1 MGLRMVLPVI
11 DRQTVPTQ
19 IRYHSLRTLPMA
31 ASRTLLLRL
40 ALIAHFVLASS
51 LSAQASGAAATA
63 WGPLDLGSV
72 TIDPGSKRKF
82 SFEPIRS
89 FESSFLDAP
98 LWAAQGAAEGPTL
111 CVVAGIHG
119 DEINSFEIA
128 RRTFK
133 AIDPQQLKGTMIVVP
148 AANSLG
154 FRTMN
159 RYMIDRRDLN
169 RAFPGSARGS
179 VTSIVA
185 NAIFER
191 VVRRCDYLVDLHT
204 GSNFRTNMPQIR
216 VDMADAKSLEL
227 AESFG
232 IGVIV
237 DGAGP
242 SGSLRREA
250 VKAGVAAIIYE
261 SGPPFV
267 FVEREIANGTRGVLN
282 VMDHMGMYATPGE
295 KSHVQKLVRS
305 GWVRVPRGQGG
316 IFLTAVKLG
325 DRVEVGDL
333 LGTVT
338 DPVTDVGHE
347 IRADRAGIVIGAALP
362 AVVLSG
368 YGIFHIGEL
377 E

>member
-1 MGLRMVLPVI
+1 MRFPLTL
-11 DRQTVPTQ
+11 
-19 IRYHSLRTLPMA
+19 SL
-31 ASRTLLLRL
+31 
-40 ALIAHFVLASS
+40 VLACLAMSVAAAES
-51 LSAQASGAAATA
+51 VSTSPGAGAAA
-63 WGPLDLGSV
+63 WGPLDLGSGV
-72 TIDPGSKRKF
+72 IEANSKRKF
-82 SFEPIRS
+82 TFETDRS
-89 FESSFLDAP
+89 FESAFLDSA
-98 LWAAQGAAEGPTL
+98 LWAAQGATAGPAL

-128 RRTFK
+128 RRSFQ
-133 AIDPQQLKGTMIVVP
+133 AIDPQRLKGTLIVVP
-148 AANSLG
+148 AANAMG

-159 RYMIDRRDLN
+159 RYMTDRRDLN
-169 RAFPGSARGS
+169 RAFPGSVKGS

-191 VVRRCDYLVDLHT
+191 VIRRCNYLIDLHT

-216 VDMADAKSLEL
+216 VDMTDAKSLAL

-232 IGVIV
+232 VGVIV

-242 SGSLRREA
+242 DGSLRREA

-261 SGPPFV
+261 SGPPYV
-267 FVEREIANGTRGVLN
+267 FLEREIENGTRGVLN
-282 VMDHMGMYATPGE
+282 VMDHLGMYATPGE
-295 KSHVQKLVRS
+295 KPKVQKLVRS
-305 GWVRVPRGQGG
+305 SWIRVPRGQGG
-316 IFLTAVKLG
+316 IFLTQVKLG
-325 DRVEVGDL
+325 DRVQVGDV

-338 DPVTDVGHE
+338 DPVTDIDHE
-347 IRADRAGIVIGAALP
+347 IRSDRAGIVIGAALP

>member
-1 MGLRMVLPVI
+1 MRNDCQFTGEGRSNLMRNSLLVPLVVVLLAIPV
-11 DRQTVPTQ
+11 
-19 IRYHSLRTLPMA
+19 
-31 ASRTLLLRL
+31 
-40 ALIAHFVLASS
+40 
-51 LSAQASGAAATA
+51 AATESTSTSPSTEA
-63 WGPLDLGSV
+63 AVWGPLDLGSGV
-72 TIDPGSKRKF
+72 IEPGSKRKF
-82 SFEPIRS
+82 TFETDRS
-89 FESSFLDAP
+89 FESSFLDSA
-98 LWAAQGAAEGPTL
+98 LWAAQGATAGPTL

-128 RRTFK
+128 RRAFK
-133 AIDPQQLKGTMIVVP
+133 AIDPQQLKGSMIVIP

-169 RAFPGSARGS
+169 RAFPGSVKGS
-179 VTSIVA
+179 VASIVA

-191 VVRRCDYLVDLHT
+191 VIPRCDSLIDLHT

-216 VDMADAKSLEL
+216 VDMTDAKSLAL

-232 IGVIV
+232 VGVMV

-242 SGSLRREA
+242 DGSLRREA

-261 SGPPFV
+261 SGPPYV
-267 FVEREIANGTRGVLN
+267 FLEREIENGTRGVLN
-282 VMDHMGMYATPGE
+282 VMDQLGMYATPGE
-295 KSHVQKLVRS
+295 KSKVQKLVRS
-305 GWVRVPRGQGG
+305 GWIRVPRGQGG
-316 IFLTAVKLG
+316 IFLTQVKLG
-325 DRVEVGDL
+325 DRVQAGDL

-338 DPVTDVGHE
+338 DPVTDIGHE
-347 IRADRAGIVIGAALP
+347 IRSDRAGIVIGAALP

-377 E
+377 Q

>member
-1 MGLRMVLPVI
+1 LIAIAR
-11 DRQTVPTQ
+11 
-19 IRYHSLRTLPMA
+19 SLLIF
-31 ASRTLLLRL
+31 L
-40 ALIAHFVLASS
+40 ALLGSHVSVAGSS
-51 LSAQASGAAATA
+51 AEERPATDWGA
-63 WGPLDLGSV
+63 LDLGSGIV
-72 TIDPGSKRKF
+72 APGSKLKLT
-82 SFEPIRS
+82 FESNRS
-89 FESSFLDAP
+89 FESTFLDSP
-98 LWAAQGAAEGPTL
+98 LWAAQGATQGPTL

-128 RRTFK
+128 RRAFK

-169 RAFPGSARGS
+169 RAFPGSVEGS
-179 VTSIVA
+179 VASIVA

-191 VVRRCDYLVDLHT
+191 VVRRCDYLIDLHT

-216 VDMADAKSLEL
+216 VDMANTKSLEL

-232 IGVIV
+232 VGVII

-242 SGSLRREA
+242 AGSLRREA

-267 FVEREIANGTRGVLN
+267 FVEREIANGTRGILN
-282 VMDHMGMYATPGE
+282 ALDHLGMYATPGE
-295 KSHVQKLVRS
+295 RSKSQILVGS
-305 GWVRVPRGQGG
+305 GWIRVPRGQGG
-316 IFLTAVKLG
+316 IFLTTVQLG

-338 DPVTDVGHE
+338 DPVTDVAHE